1 VELSWSTDY
10 EQGSL
15 GYKVQK
21 RAARSDEWVTVA
33 SYEDWAPLNS
43 QVCCVKTDVP
53 LLIDTYGLLVLFFC
67 EQGENGGTYTLLD
80 PDTEV
85 GDWIYRVIDVEANG
99 RNTVLCQ
106 VLVEVQNRGE
116 VVLQYVGAAGF
127 AILLG
132 GLMTYASFL
141 DPVQ

>member
-1 VELSWSTDY
+1 MELSWSTDY

-85 GDWIYRVIDVEANG
+85 EANG